1 MGSALFQAE
10 DTGAAVLL
18 RFTCPE
24 FDHDKTQKLK
34 SDLAA
39 CFEQHA
45 DKSCIADISAVEFM
59 PSPTLG
65 ALVEAHLS
73 LKKSDRRFI
82 VAAPNDQIAK
92 LFNHAG
98 LDKLLKICPTTDAAM
113 AELQD

>member
-10 DTGAAVLL
+10 DNGAAVLL

-24 FDHDKTQKLK
+24 FDHDKTQQLK
-34 SDLAA
+34 SELAA

-45 DKSCIADISAVEFM
+45 GKSCIADISAVEFM

-73 LKKSDRRFI
+73 LKKSDRRLI

-92 LFNHAG
+92 LLNHAG
-98 LDKLLKICPTTDAAM
+98 LDKLLTICPTTDAALS
-113 AELQD
+113 ELQD